1 MVLAIFK
8 RMFYNKNRTYE
19 RIYERVVRVN
29 QNENK
34 EYSEYMTNEQY
45 REKIIDIFNEMD
57 DNQKLRF
64 WYKYISG
71 VEKGR
76 N

>member
-29 QNENK
+29 QSENK

-45 REKIIDIFNEMD
+45 REELKKMF
-57 DNQKLRF
+57 DNLDENHKLRWF
-64 WYKYISG
+64 YIF
-71 VEKGR
+71 VKEKLR
-76 N
+76 SSN

>member
-1 MVLAIFK
+1 MVLAIFVHT
-8 RMFYNKNRTYE
+8 FYNKNRTYE

-29 QNENK
+29 QSENK

>member
-8 RMFYNKNRTYE
+8 RMFYNKIRTYE

-29 QNENK
+29 QSENK

>member
-1 MVLAIFK
+1 M
-8 RMFYNKNRTYE
+8 NE
-19 RIYERVVRVN
+19 YERVVRVN
-29 QNENK
+29 QSENK

-45 REKIIDIFNEMD
+45 REKIIDIFNEMN

>member
-8 RMFYNKNRTYE
+8 RMFYNKIRTYE

-29 QNENK
+29 QSENK

-45 REKIIDIFNEMD
+45 REELNKMFEDLDENYKRRWFYIFVKE
-57 DNQKLRF
+57 KLR
-64 WYKYISG
+64 SSQ
-71 VEKGR
+71 
-76 N
+76 

>member
-1 MVLAIFK
+1 MGKI
-8 RMFYNKNRTYE
+8 E
-19 RIYERVVRVN
+19 S
-29 QNENK
+29 
-34 EYSEYMTNEQY
+34 SEYIEHMTNEQY

-57 DNQKLRF
+57 NNQKLRF

>member
-45 REKIIDIFNEMD
+45 REELKKMF
-57 DNQKLRF
+57 DNLDENYKLRWF
-64 WYKYISG
+64 YIF
-71 VEKGR
+71 VKEKLR
-76 N
+76 SSN

>member
-8 RMFYNKNRTYE
+8 RMFYNETRTYE

-29 QNENK
+29 QSENK

-45 REKIIDIFNEMD
+45 REELKKMF
-57 DNQKLRF
+57 DNLDENYKLRWF
-64 WYKYISG
+64 YIF
-71 VEKGR
+71 VKEKLR
-76 N
+76 SSN

>member
-1 MVLAIFK
+1 MVLEIFK

-29 QNENK
+29 QSENK

-45 REKIIDIFNEMD
+45 REELKKMF
-57 DNQKLRF
+57 DNLDENYKLRWF
-64 WYKYISG
+64 YIF
-71 VEKGR
+71 VKEKLR
-76 N
+76 SSN

>member
-8 RMFYNKNRTYE
+8 LMFYNETRTYE

-29 QNENK
+29 QSENK

>member
-29 QNENK
+29 NRDNPNTVTK
-34 EYSEYMTNEQY
+34 EEY
-45 REKIIDIFNEMD
+45 REKIVKMVNDIENTRIL
-57 DNQKLRF
+57 KLIF
-64 WYKYISG
+64 GFVSSG
-71 VEKGR
+71 YREEKAGR
-76 N
+76 

>member
-29 QNENK
+29 QSENK

>member
-8 RMFYNKNRTYE
+8 RMFYNETRTYE

-29 QNENK
+29 QSENK

>member
-29 QNENK
+29 QSENK

-45 REKIIDIFNEMD
+45 REELKKMF
-57 DNQKLRF
+57 DNLDENYKLR
-64 WYKYISG
+64 WLYIF
-71 VEKGR
+71 VKEK
-76 N
+76 

>member
-8 RMFYNKNRTYE
+8 RMFYNEIRTYE

-29 QNENK
+29 QSENK

-45 REKIIDIFNEMD
+45 REELKKMF
-57 DNQKLRF
+57 DNLDENYKLRWF
-64 WYKYISG
+64 YIF
-71 VEKGR
+71 VKEKLWSS

>member
-8 RMFYNKNRTYE
+8 RMFYNEIRTYE

-29 QNENK
+29 NSENT
-34 EYSEYMTNEQY
+34 EYPKYMTNRQY
-45 REKIIDIFNEMD
+45 REELNKMLEGID
-57 DNQKLRF
+57 DNYELR
-64 WYKYISG
+64 WLYIFIRERTRSS
-71 VEKGR
+71 

>member
-8 RMFYNKNRTYE
+8 RMFYNKKE

-29 QNENK
+29 NSENT
-34 EYSEYMTNEQY
+34 EYPKYMTNRQY
-45 REKIIDIFNEMD
+45 REELNKMLEGID
-57 DNQKLRF
+57 DNYELR
-64 WYKYISG
+64 WLYIFIRERTRSS
-71 VEKGR
+71 

>member
-1 MVLAIFK
+1 M
-8 RMFYNKNRTYE
+8 
-19 RIYERVVRVN
+19 YERVVRVN
-29 QNENK
+29 QSENK

>member
-29 QNENK
+29 NSENT
-34 EYSEYMTNEQY
+34 EYPKYMTNRQY
-45 REKIIDIFNEMD
+45 REELKKMF
-57 DNQKLRF
+57 DNLDENYKLRWF
-64 WYKYISG
+64 YIF
-71 VEKGR
+71 VKEKLR
-76 N
+76 SSN

>member
-8 RMFYNKNRTYE
+8 RMFYNKIRTYE

-29 QNENK
+29 QSENK

-45 REKIIDIFNEMD
+45 REELKKMF
-57 DNQKLRF
+57 DNLDENYKLRWF
-64 WYKYISG
+64 YIF
-71 VEKGR
+71 VKEKLR
-76 N
+76 SSN